1 LKALATLPELDR
13 TVLIMRAKEE
23 LSHEE
28 IAAATGLSIAAVKVR
43 LFRAR
48 AKLSALTTHAEV
60 QP

>member
-1 LKALATLPELDR
+1 LPELDR
-13 TVLIMRAKEE
+13 TILIMRAKEE